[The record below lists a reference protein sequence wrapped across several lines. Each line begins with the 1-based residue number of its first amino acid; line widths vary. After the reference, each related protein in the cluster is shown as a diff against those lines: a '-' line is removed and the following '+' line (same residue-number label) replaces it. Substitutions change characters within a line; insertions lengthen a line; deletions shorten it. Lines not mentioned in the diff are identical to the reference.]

1 MADISKYPAKWPI
14 AVPLNGHC
22 GAYQMHVMI
31 AAVHGKEVH
40 VDELYVSRIHREGFG
55 TGISWD
61 HTYTMP
67 WDITRLLAR
76 YGIGSKTRIA
86 RGKSLLAVARASL
99 ERGHPL
105 ILQIRSTMD
114 GGLHWISLWDYDA
127 ERDVFLA
134 YDSQSPTREGG
145 VGNTEYSSS
154 FLRSKLPFGILWAIE
169 VEL

>member
-14 AVPLNGHC
+14 AVPLSGHC

-67 WDITRLLAR
+67 WDITTLLAR
-76 YGIGSKTRIA
+76 HGIETKRYLR
-86 RGKSLLAVARASL
+86 RGKRLLDTALSSF
-99 ERGHPL
+99 ERGNPL
-105 ILQIRSTMD
+105 IITIRSTMD
-114 GGLHWISLWDYDA
+114 GGLHWISLWDYEA
-127 ERDVFLA
+127 SRDTFLA
-134 YDSQSPTREGG
+134 YDSQFPPQEGG
-145 VGNTEYSSS
+145 VGNAEFTAE
-154 FLRSKLPFGILWAIE
+154 FLQSRLPFGILWAIE
-169 VEL
+169 VAF